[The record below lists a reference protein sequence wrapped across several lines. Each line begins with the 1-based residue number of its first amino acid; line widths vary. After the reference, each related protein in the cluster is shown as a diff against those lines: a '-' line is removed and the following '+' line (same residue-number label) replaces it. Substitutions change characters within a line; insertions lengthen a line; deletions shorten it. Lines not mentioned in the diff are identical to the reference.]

1 MDDFLA
7 FLRTGAIESL
17 RVGASQA
24 DVRALLGEPNDT
36 SISRPLIWH
45 YDTREVTFHGDD
57 VMMIAV
63 SVEADADAVRTL
75 LDDAGLGYEPHADL
89 TSEHQIAVVIPA
101 SRVTLTLDL
110 ERPLARAFAT

>member
-1 MDDFLA
+1 VDDFLA
-7 FLRTGAIESL
+7 FLRTGAIQSL

-24 DVRALLGEPNDT
+24 DVRALLGEPEDT
-36 SISRPLIWH
+36 SVSRPLIWQ
-45 YDTREVTFHGDD
+45 YDDREITFHGDH
-57 VMMIAV
+57 VTMISV
-63 SVEADADAVRTL
+63 SVEADAGAVRKL

-89 TSEHQIAVVIPA
+89 TSEHQIAVVITA

>member
-7 FLRTGAIESL
+7 FLRTGAIQSL

-24 DVRALLGEPNDT
+24 EVRALLGEPEDT
-36 SISRPLIWH
+36 SVSQPLIWQ
-45 YDTREVTFHGDD
+45 YDNREITFHGDD

-63 SVEADADAVRTL
+63 SVKADAGAVRKL
-75 LDDAGLGYEPHADL
+75 LDDTGLGYDPHAEL
-89 TSEHQIAVVIPA
+89 TSEPQIAVVIPA